1 MITTAF
7 TRIDRQV
14 FGDELDE
21 ALIWAVI
28 EAKSLL
34 MEMRLNKNERWAKLT
49 KAIDKRYP
57 MIGHDGCVF
66 LAATAMLSAKIGG

>member
-7 TRIDRQV
+7 TRIDRRI
-14 FGDELDE
+14 FNDELDS
-21 ALIWAVI
+21 ALIWAQI
-28 EAKSLL
+28 EAKGLL
-34 MEMRLNKNERWAKLT
+34 MEITLKDNERWARLT

-66 LAATAMLSAKIGG
+66 LAATAMLSAKIEG